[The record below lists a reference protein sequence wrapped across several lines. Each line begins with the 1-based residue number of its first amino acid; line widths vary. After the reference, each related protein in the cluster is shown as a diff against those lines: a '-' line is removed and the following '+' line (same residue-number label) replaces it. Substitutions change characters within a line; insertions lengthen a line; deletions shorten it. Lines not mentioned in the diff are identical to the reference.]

1 MDLLESAMAFA
12 VAMIIFS
19 TIATGI
25 VEFIVRFFS
34 MREWVLRRT
43 IESLF
48 ETVIWPRLKESLAS
62 GALHDVEEKVRKKLE
77 AERDAFV
84 QHMMGNPAHSQWMTS
99 KFGWSFT
106 KANKIDSLSTLAFA
120 ERLGRTEV
128 GRAILAEGQ
137 AQIELLVTDFC
148 RTFERFGRASS
159 EVFRKRAKL
168 VSVAVG
174 VVLAFSANID
184 VGRLAS
190 ALIENPDLRAD
201 LIANAEAAKAAN
213 DAAAANLRVAQELAA
228 QGALDDET
236 LATLRE
242 GVQSWRNQAE
252 AAKAIG
258 LPIGWR
264 YYPGCVPAPED
275 DDPKT
280 PPPKAAPGC
289 AGFAETSTVDIIGK
303 DLMAALRWAAMT
315 LVAGV
320 LIGLGGPF
328 WYKAF
333 SSLSQVMQ
341 LVRALGV
348 GGRKADNAGETPKT
362 PPPADASATPK
373 DIQDAFRTAAAVHAR
388 ETVGTSSARAVLG
401 PRGEYL

>member
-25 VEFIVRFFS
+25 VEFLVRFFS

-148 RTFERFGRASS
+148 RTFERFGRASR

-201 LIANAEAAKAAN
+201 LIA
-213 DAAAANLRVAQELAA
+213 R
-228 QGALDDET
+228 
-236 LATLRE
+236 
-242 GVQSWRNQAE
+242 
-252 AAKAIG
+252 
-258 LPIGWR
+258 
-264 YYPGCVPAPED
+264 
-275 DDPKT
+275 
-280 PPPKAAPGC
+280 
-289 AGFAETSTVDIIGK
+289 
-303 DLMAALRWAAMT
+303 
-315 LVAGV
+315 
-320 LIGLGGPF
+320 
-328 WYKAF
+328 
-333 SSLSQVMQ
+333 
-341 LVRALGV
+341 
-348 GGRKADNAGETPKT
+348 
-362 PPPADASATPK
+362 
-373 DIQDAFRTAAAVHAR
+373 
-388 ETVGTSSARAVLG
+388 
-401 PRGEYL
+401 